1 MRFALLR
8 RRRVRIGL
16 STLAFLTLTGLT
28 YYWRCLPD
36 PLFNTPYATVLEDQ
50 EGRLLGARIAR
61 DEQWRFPANDQVP
74 DKFARA
80 LIAFEDKRYYQHP
93 GVDPVAVA
101 RALWLNLRRGQV
113 VSGASTLTMQ
123 VIRIAREGQPRRL
136 SEKLIEAVWATRLEW
151 SADKAEILALY
162 AAHAPFGGNVVGLE
176 AAAWRYFQ
184 RAPDQ
189 LSWAESATLAVL
201 PNNPAL
207 IHPGRNRAALLT
219 KRNRLLTRLHENGV
233 FDAVTLQLAQSE
245 PLPDKP
251 YALPRLADH
260 LVDRLH
266 GEHPNGGRYQS
277 AIQADLQKN
286 SQAIVNRFQEK
297 LEQNGVYNAAVLV
310 LDNHDKRVIAY
321 VGNSTTRLN
330 ESERGRHGRAVDIV
344 PAARSTGSTLKP
356 FLYGKAL
363 DAGLILPDSLVRDVP
378 SHFGS
383 YQPENFDA
391 EYSGVTPASRAL
403 ARSLNIPA
411 VHLQNQLN
419 TARFHATLRDVGMR
433 HLTQPPNHYG
443 LTLSLGGAESSL
455 WELAGMYAGIA
466 WSLNQSQ
473 RIPSQ
478 PAAWRPPH
486 LFAAAGQNPAA
497 DDPGQVVISKAALWY
512 VSEALTQVDRPESH
526 GLWRY
531 FSSSRKVAWKTGT
544 SFGFR
549 DAWSIGYTP
558 RFTVAVWVGNAD
570 GEGRPGLTGVSTA
583 APIMFEVFDQL
594 PRETRWFAK
603 PHDDLKE
610 IAVCTASGYRAG
622 VDCAPVKQQAV
633 PRGGLR
639 APVCPY
645 HQSFFMDPSGRY
657 RADSDC
663 FSPSALTRA
672 TQFVLPP
679 VEEYYYQQRHAD
691 YRPLPELHPDCA
703 AKNPP
708 SRNMA
713 LVYPRRQTS
722 IQIPIQLDG
731 TRGKAVLKAVH
742 RRAEARIFWHLDET
756 YLGATSD
763 FHQMPVQP
771 PRGRHRL
778 VLLDEYGERL
788 EQEFTVVR

>member
-1 MRFALLR
+1 MAFLR
-8 RRRVRIGL
+8 RRRIRLALAAGGL
-16 STLAFLTLTGLT
+16 FTLVSLV
-28 YYWRCLPD
+28 YYVRCLPD

-50 EGRLLGARIAR
+50 QGRLLGARIAR
-61 DEQWRFPANDQVP
+61 DEQWRFPHTDKVP
-74 DKFARA
+74 EKFATA
-80 LIAFEDKRYYQHP
+80 LIAFEDKRFYHHP

-101 RALWLNLRRGQV
+101 RALWLNLSRGEV

-123 VIRIAREGQPRRL
+123 VIRIARGGQPRRL
-136 SEKLIEAVWATRLEW
+136 REKMVEAIWATRLEW
-151 SADKAEILALY
+151 SADKTEILALY

-184 RAPDQ
+184 RGPDQ
-189 LSWAESATLAVL
+189 LSWAEATTLAVL

-219 KRNRLLTRLHENGV
+219 KRNRLLARLHENGL

-251 YALPRLADH
+251 YALPRLAEH

-266 GEHPNGGRYQS
+266 NEHPNGGRYQS
-277 AIQADLQKN
+277 GIQAELQKN
-286 SQAIVNRFQEK
+286 SQAIVNRFQQK

-310 LDNHDKRVIAY
+310 LDNRDKRVITY
-321 VGNSTTRLN
+321 VGNSSTRLN
-330 ESERGRHGRAVDIV
+330 AQERGRHGRAVDII

-356 FLYGKAL
+356 FLYGKAM

-391 EYSGVTPASRAL
+391 EYSGVTAASRAL

-411 VHLQNQLN
+411 VRLQNQLN
-419 TARFHATLRDVGMR
+419 TARFHTTLRDLGMT
-433 HLTQPPNHYG
+433 HLTQPPDHYG
-443 LTLSLGGAESSL
+443 LTLSLGGAESSM

-466 WSLNQSQ
+466 WNLNQPE
-473 RIPSQ
+473 RE
-478 PAAWRPPH
+478 PAQQEAWRPPR
-486 LFAAAGQNPAA
+486 LFAAKPETKTEGLPAQA
-497 DDPGQVVISKAALWY
+497 VISKAALWY

-531 FSSSRKVAWKTGT
+531 FSSSRKIAWKTGT

-558 RFTVAVWVGNAD
+558 RYTVAVWVGNAD

-583 APIMFEVFDQL
+583 APIMFEIFDQL
-594 PRETRWFAK
+594 PREANWFRK
-603 PHDDLKE
+603 PYDTMKE
-610 IAVCTASGYRAG
+610 IAVCGTSGYRAG
-622 VDCAPVKQQAV
+622 VDCTPVKQTAV
-633 PRGGLR
+633 PRGALR
-639 APVCPY
+639 APICPY
-645 HQSFFMDPSGRY
+645 HQSFFLDPSGQY

-663 FSPSALTRA
+663 FSPSALTR
-672 TQFVLPP
+672 TVRFVLPP

-691 YRPLPELHPDCA
+691 YQPLPELHPDCA

-708 SRNMA
+708 TRNMA
-713 LVYPRRQTS
+713 LVYPRRKTR

-756 YLGATSD
+756 YLGATRD

-771 PRGRHRL
+771 PQGRHRL
-778 VLLDEYGERL
+778 VLLDEFGERL